1 MSKTYTEKELQN
13 LLEKS
18 GNQINVAEL
27 DRQKVYVFR
36 IRRNGMSKDTASN
49 IAKIIK
55 DLLDKLGVKSMV
67 LVDDVIEIYELEKKL
82 IFV

>member
-1 MSKTYTEKELQN
+1 MGNTYTEKELQD

-27 DRQKVYVFR
+27 DRQKVYIFR
-36 IRRNGMSKDTASN
+36 IRRTNGMPKDTARN

-67 LVDDVIEIYELEKKL
+67 LVDDVIEIYELEKN
-82 IFV
+82 

>member
-1 MSKTYTEKELQN
+1 MSKTYTEKELQD

-36 IRRNGMSKDTASN
+36 IRRVNGMSKDTASN
-49 IAKIIK
+49 IAKTIK
-55 DLLDKLGVKSMV
+55 DLLDKLGIKSMV
-67 LVDDVIEIYELEKKL
+67 LIDNAIEIYELEKN
-82 IFV
+82 

>member
-1 MSKTYTEKELQN
+1 MSKTYTEKELQD

-49 IAKIIK
+49 IAKTIR
-55 DLLDKLGVKSMV
+55 DLLDKLGIKSMV
-67 LVDDVIEIYELEKKL
+67 LIDNATEIYELEKN
-82 IFV
+82 

>member
-1 MSKTYTEKELQN
+1 MSKTYTEKELQD

-27 DRQKVYVFR
+27 DKKKIYVFR
-36 IRRNGMSKDTASN
+36 IRRDGLSKDTASN

-55 DLLDKLGVKSMV
+55 DMLDKLGVKSIV
-67 LVDDVIEIYELEKKL
+67 LLDDVIDIYELEKN
-82 IFV
+82 

>member
-1 MSKTYTEKELQN
+1 MSKTYTEKELQD

-18 GNQINVAEL
+18 GNQINIAEL

-36 IRRNGMSKDTASN
+36 IRRNGMPKDTARN

-67 LVDDVIEIYELEKKL
+67 LVDDVIEIYELEKN
-82 IFV
+82 

>member
-1 MSKTYTEKELQN
+1 MSKIYTEKELHNQ
-13 LLEKS
+13 LEKS

-67 LVDDVIEIYELEKKL
+67 LVADVIEIYELEKN
-82 IFV
+82 